1 MRVVTQKNVERGLIE
16 RRKKGERKKDRLERM
31 EMMNGEKCNGLGSN
45 LFVVFVV
52 VWVRDALGPEGTSSS
67 YHSEQT
73 AGTSFSLLASQL

>member
-1 MRVVTQKNVERGLIE
+1 MMDGN
-16 RRKKGERKKDRLERM
+16 KKM
-31 EMMNGEKCNGLGSN
+31 NGLGSN
-45 LFVVFVV
+45 PFVVFVV

>member
-1 MRVVTQKNVERGLIE
+1 
-16 RRKKGERKKDRLERM
+16 M
-31 EMMNGEKCNGLGSN
+31 EMEKKKRIGLGSN
-45 LFVVFVV
+45 SFVVFVV

>member
-1 MRVVTQKNVERGLIE
+1 M
-16 RRKKGERKKDRLERM
+16 
-31 EMMNGEKCNGLGSN
+31 GSN
-45 LFVVFVV
+45 PFVVFVV